1 MANTIKRLYNKILG
15 LKLETYIRLMNEST
29 HNSSE
34 KYDAI
39 LLAGEGESSYKVY
52 HQHKA
57 FLEINGKCIISY
69 VVEALQQVE
78 SIKDIYIVGAK
89 NKLKQTLGDSGVDFC
104 YPKTIHLIEQ
114 QNNLY
119 ENIFQTFL
127 KTISCEHDS
136 SAVDLEVSKNKDKAV
151 LIVPCDSPLLTPHE
165 VEYFI
170 SHSDTNNYDH
180 ILGLIPEELLKQ
192 FYPKGNLPGIK
203 MAYLHLRENN
213 YRINNLHLVKPL
225 RIANRKYIQ
234 KMYQYRYQR
243 DFKKIVLFGRN
254 LMGKIKLKYYRCYIG
269 LQLCQFFS
277 SIGWMLPV
285 KYLKKW
291 TTKKDMEN
299 CISNLLN
306 TRFKGL
312 EVPFPGAALDID
324 RDSDYEAMKIR
335 YIEWH
340 DLLQSIKSFPA
351 RASNKSHVTG

>member
-1 MANTIKRLYNKILG
+1 
-15 LKLETYIRLMNEST
+15 MNDPSQY
-29 HNSSE
+29 SDE

-78 SIKDIYIVGAK
+78 SIKDIYIVGSQ
-89 NKLKQTLGDSGVDFC
+89 NKLKQTLGDSGVDFY
-104 YPKTIHLIEQ
+104 YPKTIYLVEQ
-114 QNNLY
+114 QTNLY

-127 KTISCEHDS
+127 KTISCGKDS
-136 SAVDLEVSKNKDKAV
+136 LTVDLEVSQNKDKSV

-180 ILGLIPEELLKQ
+180 ILGLIPEESLKQ
-192 FYPKGNLPGIK
+192 FYPTESLPGIK

-225 RIANRKYIQ
+225 RIGNREYVQ

-254 LMGKIKLKYYRCYIG
+254 LLGKIKLKYYRCYIG
-269 LQLCQFFS
+269 LQLCQFFA
-277 SIGWMLPV
+277 SIGWKLPV
-285 KYLKKW
+285 KYFKKW
-291 TTKKDMEN
+291 TAKKDMEN

-312 EVPFPGAALDID
+312 EVPYPGAALDID
-324 RDSDYEAMKIR
+324 RDSDYEAIKTR
-335 YIEWH
+335 YNEWH
-340 DLLQSIKSFPA
+340 DLLLSMKKFPS
-351 RASNKSHVTG
+351 RANNKSHVTG

>member
-1 MANTIKRLYNKILG
+1 
-15 LKLETYIRLMNEST
+15 MNDST
-29 HNSSE
+29 DYLNE
-34 KYDAI
+34 RYDAI

-57 FLEINGKCIISY
+57 FLEINGKCIINY

-89 NKLKQTLGDSGVDFC
+89 NKIKQTLNDSGVDFC
-104 YPKTIHLIEQ
+104 YPKTIYLIEQ
-114 QNNLY
+114 QSNLY

-127 KTISCEHDS
+127 KTISCGKKS
-136 SAVDLEVSKNKDKAV
+136 VSVDLEVSQNKDKAV

-170 SHSDTNNYDH
+170 SHSDTNKYDH
-180 ILGLIPEELLKQ
+180 ILGLIPEESLKQ
-192 FYPKGNLPGIK
+192 FYPTERLPGIK
-203 MAYLHLRENN
+203 MAYLHLKENN

-225 RIANRKYIQ
+225 RIGNREYVQ

-254 LMGKIKLKYYRCYIG
+254 LLGKIKLKYYRCYIG
-269 LQLCQFFS
+269 LQLCQFFA
-277 SIGWMLPV
+277 SIGWKLPV
-285 KYLKKW
+285 EYFKKW
-291 TTKKDMEN
+291 TAKKDMEN

-312 EVPFPGAALDID
+312 EVPYPGAALDID
-324 RDSDYEAMKIR
+324 RDSDYEAIKTR
-335 YIEWH
+335 YNEWR
-340 DLLQSIKSFPA
+340 DLLSMKRSSAPEN
-351 RASNKSHVTG
+351 NKSHVTG